1 VARVND
7 RTVQVGGESLLG
19 HDPDFVIY
27 ARGITSWD
35 DGMPIA
41 EEELAEILDEVVAAA
56 ADQGL
61 KFEISWETFDVEAFI
76 ERHCRRKGDA
86 VPTAEQAS
94 FFAEISACIP
104 ELMDWYR
111 RDADGTPWMIVSYDF
126 MAGDL
131 VVATLRLD
139 YDGRNLR
146 GGWSPASVTPDD
158 AARAADRGIDTGLPD
173 GLCVDDVSPEAAA
186 QIATGWF
193 LAHIARWR
201 RAGDDP
207 DGFEPT

>member
-1 VARVND
+1 VK
-7 RTVQVGGESLLG
+7 VGGEWLLE
-19 HDPDFVIY
+19 HNPDFVIY
-27 ARGITSWD
+27 ARSVTSWD

-41 EEELAEILDEVVAAA
+41 EEEQVEILDEVVAAA
-56 ADQGL
+56 ADQGW
-61 KFEISWETFDVEAFI
+61 KFEISWETLDIEAFI
-76 ERHCRRKGDA
+76 EQHRRRKGDA

-94 FFAEISACIP
+94 FFAELRARIP

-111 RDADGTPWMIVSYDF
+111 RDADGKPWMIVSYDF

-146 GGWSPASVTPDD
+146 GGWSPESVTPDD
-158 AARAADRGIDTGLPD
+158 AARATDRGIDTGLPD

-193 LAHIARWR
+193 LAHIARR
-201 RAGDDP
+201 HRAGDDP
-207 DGFEPT
+207 EGFEPA

>member
-1 VARVND
+1 VEIRWERPGLVVARVND

-41 EEELAEILDEVVAAA
+41 EEELAGILDEVVAAA

-61 KFEISWETFDVEAFI
+61 KFEISWETFDVDAFI

-94 FFAEISACIP
+94 FFAELSACIP

-158 AARAADRGIDTGLPD
+158 AARGMHASCG
-173 GLCVDDVSPEAAA
+173 
-186 QIATGWF
+186 
-193 LAHIARWR
+193 
-201 RAGDDP
+201 
-207 DGFEPT
+207 